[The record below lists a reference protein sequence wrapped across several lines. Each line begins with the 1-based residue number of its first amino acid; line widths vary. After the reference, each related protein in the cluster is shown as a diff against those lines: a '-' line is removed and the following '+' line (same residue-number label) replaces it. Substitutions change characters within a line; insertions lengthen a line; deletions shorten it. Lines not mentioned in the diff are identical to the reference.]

1 MIALL
6 QEEGTEGILRQWA
19 ARVQQQQQHYELA
32 LHTAEISR
40 KPMRRSVRMHVIMP
54 HLRASWTEMCQ
65 LEWVW
70 CGLSVPPTF
79 GFS

>member
-19 ARVQQQQQHYELA
+19 ARVQQQYYELA
-32 LHTAEISR
+32 LHMAEISR

-79 GFS
+79 DFS